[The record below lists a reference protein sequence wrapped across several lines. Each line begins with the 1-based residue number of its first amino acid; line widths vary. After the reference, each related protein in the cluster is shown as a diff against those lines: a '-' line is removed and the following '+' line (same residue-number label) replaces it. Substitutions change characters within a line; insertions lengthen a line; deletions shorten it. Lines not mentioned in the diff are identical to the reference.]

1 LSSCCEKV
9 EEKWRRGKVG
19 EEDDGG
25 RGDDGGHKRLCQ
37 CALTSFLALNI
48 WTLFVDDVRESISG
62 RQRACLHEKM
72 FSLTVQIYHNK

>member
-1 LSSCCEKV
+1 LSSCHEKI

-25 RGDDGGHKRLCQ
+25 RGDGGHKRLCQ

-48 WTLFVDDVRESISG
+48 WTLFVDNVRESISG